1 MALSRLNYIEQIR
14 RLIYGGQ
21 PSDDAEI
28 TVNLVN
34 LWLNQAVAYAAK
46 QCYADNMKLEG
57 VASVNNGF
65 YSTFKGLSVSK
76 DENFLWKL
84 TLPSV
89 PPGIGATEGIS
100 TVVFKSDTAQISYPV
115 VLMSESQKS
124 FQRGMRDIPNK
135 LIGYQEGANV
145 FVLSTI
151 ALSQYTA
158 TVTMVS
164 SGVSTDLGSTLNVP
178 PDYLPVVTE
187 YLMKVLNFERMQPV
201 DEKSDGID
209 SVKNA

>member
-1 MALSRLNYIEQIR
+1 MSLSRAQYIEQVR

-34 LWLNQAVAYAAK
+34 TWLNQAVAYAAK

-65 YSTFKGLSVSK
+65 YSTFKGLTVSK

-135 LIGYQEGANV
+135 LIGYQEGGNV

-178 PDYLPVVTE
+178 PDYLPVVTD
-187 YLMKVLNFERMQPV
+187 YLMKVLNFERNQVV

-209 SVKNA
+209 AIKTA